1 MRLGSKT
8 DDEFL
13 IKLNEKNS
21 QIQSIFHEKIKEIA
35 KKHLVD
41 VMMQDGTVK
50 KQETFEV
57 EKINQIYN
65 RFANGLQAWTLEG
78 ISSTND
84 EGIRRNFIKL
94 NTNADDCKISLH
106 LSIQYHVVLFYQPNY
121 EVMKKQKELSD
132 FMDMTKKQEGE
143 LTEKSD
149 HVILEKLKAEGYK
162 DLDTQNLFE
171 IFYND
176 DKIREKIMSEIEL
189 QTDGDLQKIS
199 QRKEGLLKALDD
211 LLLETYQM
219 EPVLIDEA
227 RLVTGEEGCVCNID
241 IEMIENGQKGGLFD
255 SNQVSSST
263 KEKISILIDQV
274 LEAILNHPK
283 S

>member
-41 VMMQDGTVK
+41 VMMQEGTVK

-171 IFYND
+171 IFYSD
-176 DKIREKIMSEIEL
+176 DKIREKIMSEIEI
-189 QTDGDLQKIS
+189 QTDGDLQKIN

-241 IEMIENGQKGGLFD
+241 IERIENGQKSGVFD

-263 KEKISILIDQV
+263 KEKISALIDQV
-274 LEAILNHPK
+274 LEAIT
-283 S
+283 

>member
-13 IKLNEKNS
+13 IKLNKKNN

-41 VMMQDGTVK
+41 VMMQDGIVK
-50 KQETFEV
+50 KQETFDV
-57 EKINQIYN
+57 EKIHQVYN
-65 RFANGLQAWTLEG
+65 GFANRLQDWTLDG

-94 NTNADDCKISLH
+94 NTNADNCKISLH
-106 LSIQYHVVLFYQPNY
+106 LSIQYHVILFYQPNY

-149 HVILEKLKAEGYK
+149 HVILEKLRAEGYK

-171 IFYND
+171 IFYDD
-176 DKIREKIMSEIEL
+176 DKIREKIMNEIEL

-199 QRKEGLLKALDD
+199 QRKENLLKELDD

-219 EPVLIDEA
+219 EPILIDEA

-241 IEMIENGQKGGLFD
+241 IEMIENEHQSGLID
-255 SNQVSSST
+255 SNQVSSAT

-274 LEAILNHPK
+274 LEAIT
-283 S
+283 

>member
-13 IKLNEKNS
+13 IKLNKKNS

-35 KKHLVD
+35 KKHPVD
-41 VMMQDGTVK
+41 VMMQDGIVK
-50 KQETFEV
+50 KQETFDV
-57 EKINQIYN
+57 EKIHQVYN
-65 RFANGLQAWTLEG
+65 EFANRLQDWTLDG

-94 NTNADDCKISLH
+94 NTNADNCRISLH
-106 LSIQYHVVLFYQPNY
+106 FSIQYHVILFYQPNY

-149 HVILEKLKAEGYK
+149 HVILEKLRAEGYK

-176 DKIREKIMSEIEL
+176 DKIREKIMNEIEL

-199 QRKEGLLKALDD
+199 QRKENLLKELDD

-219 EPVLIDEA
+219 EPILIDEA

-241 IEMIENGQKGGLFD
+241 IEMIENDQKGGLFD
-255 SNQVSSST
+255 SNQISSST
-263 KEKISILIDQV
+263 KEKISALIDQV
-274 LEAILNHPK
+274 LEAIT
-283 S
+283 

>member
-13 IKLNEKNS
+13 IKLNGKNS
-21 QIQSIFHEKIKEIA
+21 QIQNIFHGKIKEVA

-50 KQETFEV
+50 KQETFGV

-94 NTNADDCKISLH
+94 NTSTDDCKISLH
-106 LSIQYHVVLFYQPNY
+106 LSIQYHVILFYQPNY

-171 IFYND
+171 IFYSD

-241 IEMIENGQKGGLFD
+241 IERIENGQKSGVFD

-263 KEKISILIDQV
+263 KEKISALIDQV
-274 LEAILNHPK
+274 LEAIT
-283 S
+283 

>member
-1 MRLGSKT
+1 MRLGNKT

-13 IKLNEKNS
+13 IGLNEKNN
-21 QIQSIFHEKIKEIA
+21 QIQNVFHGKVKDIA
-35 KKHLVD
+35 KKYSID
-41 VMMQDGTVK
+41 VMMQNGTVK
-50 KQETFEV
+50 KQETFDV
-57 EKINQIYN
+57 EEIHKIYTI
-65 RFANGLQAWTLEG
+65 FADKLQGWMSDG

-94 NTNADDCKISLH
+94 NTNIDDCKILLH
-106 LSIQYHVVLFYQPNY
+106 LSIQYHVILFYQPNY
-121 EVMKKQKELSD
+121 EVMKKQKELSE
-132 FMDMTKKQEGE
+132 FMDMTKKHESE

-162 DLDTQNLFE
+162 DLDTQSLFE
-171 IFYND
+171 IFYDD
-176 DKIREKIMSEIEL
+176 DKIREKIMNEIEL
-189 QTDGDLQKIS
+189 QTDGDLQKIT
-199 QRKEGLLKALDD
+199 QRKESLCKALDD

-241 IEMIENGQKGGLFD
+241 IEMIENGQKSSLFD
-255 SNQVSSST
+255 SKKISSST
-263 KEKISILIDQV
+263 KEKITSLIDQV
-274 LEAILNHPK
+274 LVAI

>member
-13 IKLNEKNS
+13 IKLNKKNS

-35 KKHLVD
+35 KKHPVD
-41 VMMQDGTVK
+41 VMMQDGVVK
-50 KQETFEV
+50 KQETFDV
-57 EKINQIYN
+57 EKIHQVYN
-65 RFANGLQAWTLEG
+65 EFANRLQDWTLDG

-94 NTNADDCKISLH
+94 NTNADNCRISLH
-106 LSIQYHVVLFYQPNY
+106 LSIQYHVILFYQPNY

-132 FMDMTKKQEGE
+132 FMDETKKHEGE
-143 LTEKSD
+143 LTKKSD
-149 HVILEKLKAEGYK
+149 HLILEKLRAEGYK
-162 DLDTQNLFE
+162 DLDPQNLFE
-171 IFYND
+171 IFYSD
-176 DKIREKIMSEIEL
+176 DKIREKIMSEIEI

-199 QRKEGLLKALDD
+199 QRKESLLKELDD

-241 IEMIENGQKGGLFD
+241 IEMIENDQKTGLFD
-255 SNQVSSST
+255 SEQVSSST
-263 KEKISILIDQV
+263 KKKISTLIDEV
-274 LEAILNHPK
+274 LEAIT
-283 S
+283 

>member
-13 IKLNEKNS
+13 IRLNKKNS
-21 QIQSIFHEKIKEIA
+21 QIQSVFHEKVKDIA
-35 KKHLVD
+35 KKYSID
-41 VMMQDGTVK
+41 VMMQNGTVK
-50 KQETFEV
+50 KQETFDV
-57 EKINQIYN
+57 EEIHKIYTM
-65 RFANGLQAWTLEG
+65 FADKLQGWMSDG

-94 NTNADDCKISLH
+94 NTNIDDCKILLH
-106 LSIQYHVVLFYQPNY
+106 LSIQYHVILFYQPNY
-121 EVMKKQKELSD
+121 EVMKKQKELSE
-132 FMDMTKKQEGE
+132 FMDMTKKHESE

-162 DLDTQNLFE
+162 DLDTQSLFE

-176 DKIREKIMSEIEL
+176 DKIREKIMNEIEL
-189 QTDGDLQKIS
+189 QTDGDLQKIT
-199 QRKEGLLKALDD
+199 QRKESLCKALDD

-219 EPVLIDEA
+219 EPILIDEA

-241 IEMIENGQKGGLFD
+241 IEMIENDQKSSLFD
-255 SNQVSSST
+255 SKKISNST
-263 KEKISILIDQV
+263 KEKITSLINQV
-274 LEAILNHPK
+274 LEAI

>member
-13 IKLNEKNS
+13 IKLNKKNS

-41 VMMQDGTVK
+41 VMMQDGIVK
-50 KQETFEV
+50 KQETFDV
-57 EKINQIYN
+57 EKIHQVYN
-65 RFANGLQAWTLEG
+65 GFANRLQDWTLDG

-94 NTNADDCKISLH
+94 NTNADNCKISLH
-106 LSIQYHVVLFYQPNY
+106 FSIQYHVILFYQPNY
-121 EVMKKQKELSD
+121 QVMKKQKELSD

-149 HVILEKLKAEGYK
+149 HVILEKLRAEGYK

-171 IFYND
+171 IFYDD
-176 DKIREKIMSEIEL
+176 DKIREKIMNEIEL

-199 QRKEGLLKALDD
+199 QRKENLLKELDD

-219 EPVLIDEA
+219 EPILIDEA

-255 SNQVSSST
+255 SNQISSGT
-263 KEKISILIDQV
+263 KEKISVLIDQV
-274 LEAILNHPK
+274 LEAIT
-283 S
+283 

>member
-1 MRLGSKT
+1 MRLGNKT

-21 QIQSIFHEKIKEIA
+21 QIQNIFHEKIEEIA
-35 KKHLVD
+35 KKYPID

-50 KQETFEV
+50 KQDTFDV
-57 EKINQIYN
+57 KKIQGIYN
-65 RFANGLQAWTLEG
+65 EFTKKLQNWTLEG

-94 NTNADDCKISLH
+94 HTNADECRISLH
-106 LSIQYHVVLFYQPNY
+106 FSIQYHVVLFYQPNY

-132 FMDMTKKQEGE
+132 FMDKTKKQEGE
-143 LTEKSD
+143 LTQKSD
-149 HVILEKLKAEGYK
+149 HLIFEKLKAEGYR
-162 DLDTQNLFE
+162 DLDTQSLFE

-189 QTDGDLQKIS
+189 QTDGDLQKIN
-199 QRKEGLLKALDD
+199 QHKENLLKGLDN

-227 RLVTGEEGCVCNID
+227 RLVTGEEGCLCNID
-241 IEMIENGQKGGLFD
+241 IEKIENDQRTGVFD
-255 SNQVSSST
+255 SKQLSTST

-274 LEAILNHPK
+274 LESIT
-283 S
+283 

>member
-21 QIQSIFHEKIKEIA
+21 QIQNIFHGKIKEVA

-84 EGIRRNFIKL
+84 EGIRRDFIKL
-94 NTNADDCKISLH
+94 NTNVDDCSISLH

-132 FMDMTKKQEGE
+132 FMDMTKKQEDE
-143 LTEKSD
+143 LTQKSD
-149 HVILEKLKAEGYK
+149 HVILEKLRAEGYK
-162 DLDTQNLFE
+162 DLDTQSLFE
-171 IFYND
+171 IFYRD

-241 IEMIENGQKGGLFD
+241 IEMFENNQKSGLFD
-255 SNQVSSST
+255 SKKVSNST
-263 KEKISILIDQV
+263 KEKISALIDQV
-274 LEAILNHPK
+274 LEAII
-283 S
+283 

>member
-1 MRLGSKT
+1 MRLGNKT

-13 IKLNEKNS
+13 TKLNEKNE
-21 QIQSIFHEKIKEIA
+21 QIQSIFHGKIKEIA
-35 KKHLVD
+35 KKHLID

-50 KQETFEV
+50 KQETFDV
-57 EKINQIYN
+57 EKIHQVYDG
-65 RFANGLQAWTLEG
+65 FAKRLRDWVLDG
-78 ISSTND
+78 ISSTDD

-94 NTNADDCKISLH
+94 NTNAENCKISLH

-121 EVMKKQKELSD
+121 EVLKKQKELSD
-132 FMDMTKKQEGE
+132 FMDMTKKQEDE
-143 LTEKSD
+143 LTQKSD
-149 HVILEKLKAEGYK
+149 HVILEKLRAEGYK

-171 IFYND
+171 IFYDD
-176 DKIREKIMSEIEL
+176 DKIREKIMNEIEL

-199 QRKEGLLKALDD
+199 QRKENLLKELDD

-219 EPVLIDEA
+219 EPILIDEA

-241 IEMIENGQKGGLFD
+241 IEMIENGQKSSLFD

-263 KEKISILIDQV
+263 KEKISILVDQV
-274 LEAILNHPK
+274 LEAIT
-283 S
+283 

>member
-1 MRLGSKT
+1 MRLGNKT

-13 IKLNEKNS
+13 IGLNEKNN
-21 QIQSIFHEKIKEIA
+21 QIQSVFHEKVKDIA
-35 KKHLVD
+35 KKYPID
-41 VMMQDGTVK
+41 VMMQNGTVK
-50 KQETFEV
+50 KQETFDV
-57 EKINQIYN
+57 EEIHKIYT
-65 RFANGLQAWTLEG
+65 RFADKLQGWMSDG

-94 NTNADDCKISLH
+94 NTNIDDCKILLH
-106 LSIQYHVVLFYQPNY
+106 LSIQYHVILFYQPNY
-121 EVMKKQKELSD
+121 EVMKKQKELSE
-132 FMDMTKKQEGE
+132 FMDMTKKHESE

-162 DLDTQNLFE
+162 DLDTQSLFE
-171 IFYND
+171 IFYNN

-189 QTDGDLQKIS
+189 QTDGDLQKIT
-199 QRKEGLLKALDD
+199 QRKESLCKALDD

-241 IEMIENGQKGGLFD
+241 IEMIGNEEKSSLFD
-255 SNQVSSST
+255 SKKISSNT
-263 KEKISILIDQV
+263 KEKITSLVNQV
-274 LEAILNHPK
+274 LEAI

>member
-65 RFANGLQAWTLEG
+65 RFANGLQVWTLEG
-78 ISSTND
+78 ISSTDD

-171 IFYND
+171 IFYSD

-189 QTDGDLQKIS
+189 QTDGDLQKIN

-241 IEMIENGQKGGLFD
+241 IERIENGQKSGVFD
-255 SNQVSSST
+255 SNQASSST
-263 KEKISILIDQV
+263 KEKISALIDQV
-274 LEAILNHPK
+274 LEAIT
-283 S
+283 

>member
-13 IKLNEKNS
+13 IKLNEKNN
-21 QIQSIFHEKIKEIA
+21 QIQNIFHGKIEEIA
-35 KKHLVD
+35 KKYSVD
-41 VMMQDGTVK
+41 VMMQDGIVK
-50 KQETFEV
+50 KQDTFDV
-57 EKINQIYN
+57 EKIHRIYDE
-65 RFANGLQAWTLEG
+65 FAKKLQNWTLEG

-94 NTNADDCKISLH
+94 NTNADNCRISLH
-106 LSIQYHVVLFYQPNY
+106 LSIQYHVILFYQPNY
-121 EVMKKQKELSD
+121 KVMKKQKELSD
-132 FMDMTKKQEGE
+132 FMDETKKHEGE

-149 HVILEKLKAEGYK
+149 HLILEKLKAAGYK
-162 DLDTQNLFE
+162 DLDPQNLFE
-171 IFYND
+171 IFYSD

-199 QRKEGLLKALDD
+199 QRKESLLRELDE

-219 EPVLIDEA
+219 EPILIDEA

-241 IEMIENGQKGGLFD
+241 IEKIENDQKTGVFN
-255 SNQVSSST
+255 SEQVSDST
-263 KEKISILIDQV
+263 KEKIGILIDQV
-274 LEAILNHPK
+274 LDAIP
-283 S
+283 

>member
-1 MRLGSKT
+1 MRLGNKT

-21 QIQSIFHEKIKEIA
+21 MIQNIFHEKIEEIA
-35 KKHLVD
+35 KKYSVD
-41 VMMQDGTVK
+41 VMMQDGIVK
-50 KQETFEV
+50 KQDTFDV
-57 EKINQIYN
+57 EKIHQVYDE
-65 RFANGLQAWTLEG
+65 FAKKLQNWTLEG

-84 EGIRRNFIKL
+84 EGIRRNFIKI
-94 NTNADDCKISLH
+94 NTNADNCRISLH
-106 LSIQYHVVLFYQPNY
+106 LSIQYHVILFYQPNY

-132 FMDMTKKQEGE
+132 FMDETKKHEGE

-149 HVILEKLKAEGYK
+149 HLILEKLKAAGYK
-162 DLDTQNLFE
+162 DLDPQNLFE
-171 IFYND
+171 IFYSD

-199 QRKEGLLKALDD
+199 QRKESLLKELDD

-219 EPVLIDEA
+219 EPILIDEA

-241 IEMIENGQKGGLFD
+241 IERIENDQKTGMFNSD
-255 SNQVSSST
+255 QISSGT
-263 KEKISILIDQV
+263 KEKISILIDEV
-274 LEAILNHPK
+274 LEAIT
-283 S
+283 

>member
-13 IKLNEKNS
+13 IKLNKKNS

-41 VMMQDGTVK
+41 VMMQDGIVK
-50 KQETFEV
+50 KQETFDV
-57 EKINQIYN
+57 EKIHQVYN
-65 RFANGLQAWTLEG
+65 GFANRLQDWTLDG

-94 NTNADDCKISLH
+94 NTNADNCRISLH
-106 LSIQYHVVLFYQPNY
+106 FSIQYHVILFYQPNY

-149 HVILEKLKAEGYK
+149 HVILEKLRAEGYK

-176 DKIREKIMSEIEL
+176 DKIREKIMNEIEL

-199 QRKEGLLKALDD
+199 QRKENLLKELDD

-219 EPVLIDEA
+219 EPILIDEA

-241 IEMIENGQKGGLFD
+241 IEMIENEHQSGLID
-255 SNQVSSST
+255 SNQVSSTT

-274 LEAILNHPK
+274 LEAIT
-283 S
+283 

>member
-1 MRLGSKT
+1 MRLGNKT

-21 QIQSIFHEKIKEIA
+21 QIQNIFHEKIKEIT
-35 KKHLVD
+35 KKYPID

-57 EKINQIYN
+57 KKIHLIYDTIAK
-65 RFANGLQAWTLEG
+65 RLQTWTLEG
-78 ISSTND
+78 ISGTND
-84 EGIRRNFIKL
+84 ESIRRNFIKL
-94 NTNADDCKISLH
+94 NTNVDNCKISLH
-106 LSIQYHVVLFYQPNY
+106 FSIQYHVILFYQPNY

-132 FMDMTKKQEGE
+132 FMDETKKQEGE
-143 LTEKSD
+143 LTQKSD
-149 HVILEKLKAEGYK
+149 HLILEKLKAKGYK
-162 DLDTQNLFE
+162 DLDTQSLFE

-199 QRKEGLLKALDD
+199 QRKDGLLKELDD

-241 IEMIENGQKGGLFD
+241 LERIENGQKTGLFD
-255 SNQVSSST
+255 SKQVSSIT
-263 KEKISILIDQV
+263 KEKINALIDQI
-274 LEAILNHPK
+274 LEAIT
-283 S
+283 

>member
-1 MRLGSKT
+1 MRLGNKT

-21 QIQSIFHEKIKEIA
+21 QIQNIFHEKIEEIA
-35 KKHLVD
+35 KKYPID

-50 KQETFEV
+50 KQDTFDV
-57 EKINQIYN
+57 KKIQGIYN
-65 RFANGLQAWTLEG
+65 EFTKKLQNWTLEG

-94 NTNADDCKISLH
+94 HTNAGECRISLH
-106 LSIQYHVVLFYQPNY
+106 FSIQYHVVLFYQPNY

-132 FMDMTKKQEGE
+132 FMDKTKKQEGE
-143 LTEKSD
+143 LTQKSD
-149 HVILEKLKAEGYK
+149 HLIFEKLKAEGYR
-162 DLDTQNLFE
+162 DLDTQSLFE

-189 QTDGDLQKIS
+189 QTDGDLQKIN
-199 QRKEGLLKALDD
+199 QYKENLLKGLDN

-227 RLVTGEEGCVCNID
+227 RLVTGEEGCLCNID
-241 IEMIENGQKGGLFD
+241 IEKIENDHRTGVFD
-255 SNQVSSST
+255 SKQLSTST
-263 KEKISILIDQV
+263 KEKISVLIDQV
-274 LEAILNHPK
+274 LESIR
-283 S
+283 

>member
-13 IKLNEKNS
+13 IKLNKKNN

-35 KKHLVD
+35 KKHPVD
-41 VMMQDGTVK
+41 VMMQDGVVK
-50 KQETFEV
+50 KQETFDV
-57 EKINQIYN
+57 EKIHQVYN
-65 RFANGLQAWTLEG
+65 EFANRLQDWTLDG

-94 NTNADDCKISLH
+94 NTNADNCRISLH
-106 LSIQYHVVLFYQPNY
+106 LSIQYHVILFYQPKY

-132 FMDMTKKQEGE
+132 FMDETKKHEGE
-143 LTEKSD
+143 LTKKSD
-149 HVILEKLKAEGYK
+149 HLILEKLRAEGYK
-162 DLDTQNLFE
+162 DLDPQNLFE
-171 IFYND
+171 IFYSD
-176 DKIREKIMSEIEL
+176 DKIREKIMSEIEI

-199 QRKEGLLKALDD
+199 QRKESLLKELDD

-219 EPVLIDEA
+219 EPILIDEA

-241 IEMIENGQKGGLFD
+241 IERIENNQKTGLFD
-255 SNQVSSST
+255 SEQVSSST
-263 KEKISILIDQV
+263 KEKISTLIDEV
-274 LEAILNHPK
+274 LEAIT
-283 S
+283 

>member
-176 DKIREKIMSEIEL
+176 DKIREKIMNEIEL

-199 QRKEGLLKALDD
+199 QRKESLLKELDD

-241 IEMIENGQKGGLFD
+241 IERIENGQKSGLFD

-263 KEKISILIDQV
+263 KEKISTLIDQV
-274 LEAILNHPK
+274 LEAIT
-283 S
+283 

>member
-13 IKLNEKNS
+13 IKLNKKNS
-21 QIQSIFHEKIKEIA
+21 QIQSIFHGKIKEIA

-41 VMMQDGTVK
+41 VMMQDGIVK
-50 KQETFEV
+50 KQETFDV
-57 EKINQIYN
+57 EKIHQVYN
-65 RFANGLQAWTLEG
+65 EFANRLQDWTLDG

-94 NTNADDCKISLH
+94 NTNADNCRISLH
-106 LSIQYHVVLFYQPNY
+106 FSIQYHVILFYQPNY
-121 EVMKKQKELSD
+121 EVMKKQKELSE
-132 FMDMTKKQEGE
+132 FMEMTKKQEGE
-143 LTEKSD
+143 LTEKRD
-149 HVILEKLKAEGYK
+149 HVILEKLRAEGYK

-176 DKIREKIMSEIEL
+176 DKIREKIMNEIEL

-199 QRKEGLLKALDD
+199 QRKENLLKELDD

-219 EPVLIDEA
+219 APILIDEA

-255 SNQVSSST
+255 SNQISSGT
-263 KEKISILIDQV
+263 KEKICVLIDQV
-274 LEAILNHPK
+274 LEAIT
-283 S
+283 

>member
-21 QIQSIFHEKIKEIA
+21 QIQSIFHGKIKEIA

-94 NTNADDCKISLH
+94 NTNADDCRISLH

-121 EVMKKQKELSD
+121 EVMNKQKELSD

-176 DKIREKIMSEIEL
+176 DKIREKIMNEIEL

-199 QRKEGLLKALDD
+199 QRKENLLKELDD

-219 EPVLIDEA
+219 EPILIDEA

-255 SNQVSSST
+255 SSQVSSST

-274 LEAILNHPK
+274 LEAIT
-283 S
+283 

>member
-13 IKLNEKNS
+13 IKLNKKNS

-41 VMMQDGTVK
+41 VMMQDGIVK
-50 KQETFEV
+50 KQETFDV
-57 EKINQIYN
+57 EKIHQVYN
-65 RFANGLQAWTLEG
+65 GFANRLQDWTLDG

-94 NTNADDCKISLH
+94 NTNADNCKISLH
-106 LSIQYHVVLFYQPNY
+106 FSIQYHVILFYQPNY

-132 FMDMTKKQEGE
+132 FMDMTKKQEGK

-149 HVILEKLKAEGYK
+149 HVILEKLRAEGYK

-176 DKIREKIMSEIEL
+176 DKIREKIMNEIEL

-199 QRKEGLLKALDD
+199 QHKENLLKELDD

-219 EPVLIDEA
+219 EPILIDEA

-274 LEAILNHPK
+274 LEAIT
-283 S
+283 

>member
-41 VMMQDGTVK
+41 VMMQEGTVK

-65 RFANGLQAWTLEG
+65 RFADGLQAWTLEG

-171 IFYND
+171 IFYSD

-241 IEMIENGQKGGLFD
+241 IERIENGQKSGVFD

-263 KEKISILIDQV
+263 KEKISALIDQV
-274 LEAILNHPK
+274 LEAIT
-283 S
+283 

>member
-13 IKLNEKNS
+13 IKLNKKNS

-35 KKHLVD
+35 KKYLVD
-41 VMMQDGTVK
+41 VMMQDGIVK
-50 KQETFEV
+50 KQETFDV
-57 EKINQIYN
+57 EKIHQVYN
-65 RFANGLQAWTLEG
+65 GFANRLQDWTLDG

-94 NTNADDCKISLH
+94 NTNADNCKISLH
-106 LSIQYHVVLFYQPNY
+106 FSIQYHVILFYQPNY

-149 HVILEKLKAEGYK
+149 HVILEKLRAEGYK

-176 DKIREKIMSEIEL
+176 DKIREKIMNEIDL

-199 QRKEGLLKALDD
+199 QRKENLLKELDD

-219 EPVLIDEA
+219 EPILIDEA

-274 LEAILNHPK
+274 LEAIT
-283 S
+283 

>member
-171 IFYND
+171 IFYSD

-189 QTDGDLQKIS
+189 QTDGDLQKIN

-241 IEMIENGQKGGLFD
+241 IERIENGQKSGVFD

-263 KEKISILIDQV
+263 KEKISALIHQV
-274 LEAILNHPK
+274 LEAIT
-283 S
+283 

>member
-13 IKLNEKNS
+13 IKLNKKNS

-41 VMMQDGTVK
+41 VMMQDGIVK
-50 KQETFEV
+50 KQETFDV
-57 EKINQIYN
+57 EKIHQVYN
-65 RFANGLQAWTLEG
+65 GFANRLQDWTLDG

-94 NTNADDCKISLH
+94 NTNADNCKISLH
-106 LSIQYHVVLFYQPNY
+106 LSIQYHVILFYQPNY

-149 HVILEKLKAEGYK
+149 HVILEKLRAEGYK

-176 DKIREKIMSEIEL
+176 DKIREKIMNEIDL

-199 QRKEGLLKALDD
+199 QRKENLLKELDD

-219 EPVLIDEA
+219 EPILIDEA

-241 IEMIENGQKGGLFD
+241 IEMIENEHQSGLID
-255 SNQVSSST
+255 SNQVSSTT

-274 LEAILNHPK
+274 LEAIT
-283 S
+283 

>member
-21 QIQSIFHEKIKEIA
+21 KIQNIFHEKIKEVA
-35 KKHLVD
+35 KKYSVD

-50 KQETFEV
+50 KQETIDV
-57 EKINQIYN
+57 KKIHQIYDV
-65 RFANGLQAWTLEG
+65 FAKRLQTWISDG
-78 ISSTND
+78 VSSTND

-94 NTNADDCKISLH
+94 NIVVDDCKISLH
-106 LSIQYHVVLFYQPNY
+106 LSIQYHVILFYQPNY

-132 FMDMTKKQEGE
+132 FMDITKKQESE

-149 HVILEKLKAEGYK
+149 HLILEKLKAEGYK

-176 DKIREKIMSEIEL
+176 DKIREKIMDEIEL

-199 QRKEGLLKALDD
+199 QRKDNLLKELDN

-219 EPVLIDEA
+219 EPILIDEA
-227 RLVTGEEGCVCNID
+227 RLVTGEEGCVFNID
-241 IEMIENGQKGGLFD
+241 IERIKNDQKTGLFD
-255 SNQVSSST
+255 TKQISNAT
-263 KEKISILIDQV
+263 KEKITALINDV
-274 LEAILNHPK
+274 LEAIT
-283 S
+283 